1 MTPLYGWGERSSR
14 VYDYVPDAR
23 FERTSIISTL
33 GRDGFDATLTFKGTL
48 NKEGFEVYLQNYL
61 VPTLKFGDVVVMDN
75 SSVHTAKGVLQSIFD
90 KGAVVLFLPKYSPDF
105 NPIELAWSKMKSVLR
120 KLKARTSE
128 ALEKALLTA
137 LTSITKEDITNY
149 FSHDGYL

>member
-1 MTPLYGWGERSSR
+1 MP
-14 VYDYVPDAR
+14 V
-23 FERTSIISTL
+23 
-33 GRDGFDATLTFKGTL
+33 
-48 NKEGFEVYLQNYL
+48 
-61 VPTLKFGDVVVMDN
+61 
-75 SSVHTAKGVLQSIFD
+75 
-90 KGAVVLFLPKYSPDF
+90 YSPDF
-105 NPIELAWSKMKSVLR
+105 NPVELAWLKMKSVLR